1 MYSIQKE
8 GKIQTHYYAS
18 LTKVLIGIGL
28 WKLFLMS
35 NSHVIFKVYTAKS
48 NWVWIFFII
57 KDAQVDRVNQEH
69 FYSMKLKSLRTIA
82 LLWTAEEGIENE
94 KLTQAE
100 NRKQRRQSVTL
111 LPWWTHA
118 EILKC

>member
-1 MYSIQKE
+1 
-8 GKIQTHYYAS
+8 
-18 LTKVLIGIGL
+18 
-28 WKLFLMS
+28 MS

-82 LLWTAEEGIENE
+82 LL
-94 KLTQAE
+94 
-100 NRKQRRQSVTL
+100 
-111 LPWWTHA
+111 
-118 EILKC
+118 